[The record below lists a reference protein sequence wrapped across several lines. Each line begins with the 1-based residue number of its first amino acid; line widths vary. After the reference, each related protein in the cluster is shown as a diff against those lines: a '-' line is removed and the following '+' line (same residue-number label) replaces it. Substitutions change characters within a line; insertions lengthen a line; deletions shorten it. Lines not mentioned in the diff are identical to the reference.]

1 MTIGEN
7 LESGL
12 RHLRYSHAEPKS
24 QWADAV
30 CINQMD
36 VEERCSQVS
45 MIKDIYSL
53 ARHVVVWL
61 GPERFDDKEALD
73 WIRSGQAPDQETFE
87 QGFRM
92 CNSVCE
98 RPWFQRLWVIQ
109 ELALAR
115 GDPVLYIGKSNVLWS
130 ELLNHVSKFA
140 EHSPLG

>member
-1 MTIGEN
+1 MF
-7 LESGL
+7 
-12 RHLRYSHAEPKS
+12 
-24 QWADAV
+24 
-30 CINQMD
+30 
-36 VEERCSQVS
+36 QVS
-45 MIKDIYSL
+45 MMKGIYSL

-87 QGFRM
+87 QVFRM

-109 ELALAR
+109 ELAIAR

-130 ELLNHVSKFA
+130 ELLNHVSKL
-140 EHSPLG
+140 HSPLG